1 MQYIPSKK
9 QIPSWMRMND
19 NSSRHWMTSYDV
31 DMEVTSAQDIE
42 SCRRDYVQ
50 GKCNAIAD
58 ANPELKLRN
67 YLCKYLTDQGNGGRA
82 PYCTMSGDSTSVYPE
97 YMPCVNS
104 DGTTDLSK
112 PECKLACSEN
122 KNQLGCSTKFT
133 SEQINLSKMTPDQRA
148 KYIAD
153 AAAKATADAA
163 AKATADAAAKAAA
176 DKAAADKAA
185 ADEAA
190 ADAAAKAAAA
200 KATADAAAKAAADK
214 AAADKAAADEAAADA
229 AAKAAADKAA
239 ADEAAADAAV
249 KAEQADAARTKCI
262 ELDFWTGE
270 DPGCE
275 INARREPELK
285 LRERM
290 CQHMTNEG
298 GANSNEWCG
307 MYDKNE
313 MIFPEFADCLTP
325 EGKMNTKCK
334 LMCNGR
340 PSQKGCEWYAEAKKI
355 EDIKFA
361 KEQCGSI
368 DENGLVSSVWNEK
381 CSDIAFT
388 NPELKIRQRMCTN
401 IDLNT
406 MNGLQ
411 DSGCN
416 MTNVVFDRWNHKE
429 VYPEYARCYNTSDD
443 SPECRLACTKYP
455 NQKGCDKLNEKLKA
469 EAAVKAEADAK
480 PENFCRTDYFE
491 LINGQYKPEKCNAF
505 ADANPTLKLRSTNCK
520 RLTDQRNGGR
530 GPYCLMSQ
538 DGILYPEY
546 IPSCDIKQ

>member
-19 NSSRHWMTSYDV
+19 NSSRHWMTSYYV

-133 SEQINLSKMTPDQRA
+133 AAQIDVAHNSP
-148 KYIAD
+148 
-153 AAAKATADAA
+153 
-163 AKATADAAAKAAA
+163 
-176 DKAAADKAA
+176 
-185 ADEAA
+185 E
-190 ADAAAKAAAA
+190 AKAAAA
-200 KATADAAAKAAADK
+200 AAVAKAEADAKAAIEAAAKAEEARLAAIEAEADAKAKAEAEAEADEKAEAARLAEETRQYESTKTKCVSLNFWTPEDPGCENTSRKEPGLKLRQRICQHMTDLPPTENKFQTICNTDKYGTTRCQQIQTQSAVDKPKVRNEWCGMYDKNGTVFPELSQCLTPDGQKNTECKLMCSGRPSQVGCEWYADMVKAEAEK
-214 AAADKAAADEAAADA
+214 AAADSKAVEEA
-229 AAKAAADKAA
+229 K
-239 ADEAAADAAV
+239 
-249 KAEQADAARTKCI
+249 QADAARTACI
-262 ELDFWTGE
+262 GLNFWTGE

-340 PSQKGCEWYAEAKKI
+340 PSQKGCEWYADFAAKEAADKAEADAKAKKA

-368 DENGLVSSVWNEK
+368 DKNGIISSVWNEE
-381 CSDIAFT
+381 CSAMAFT

-401 IDLNT
+401 ININT
-406 MNGLQ
+406 IPHI
-411 DSGCN
+411 S
-416 MTNVVFDRWNHKE
+416 
-429 VYPEYARCYNTSDD
+429 
-443 SPECRLACTKYP
+443 
-455 NQKGCDKLNEKLKA
+455 LK
-469 EAAVKAEADAK
+469 
-480 PENFCRTDYFE
+480 
-491 LINGQYKPEKCNAF
+491 
-505 ADANPTLKLRSTNCK
+505 
-520 RLTDQRNGGR
+520 
-530 GPYCLMSQ
+530 
-538 DGILYPEY
+538 
-546 IPSCDIKQ
+546 